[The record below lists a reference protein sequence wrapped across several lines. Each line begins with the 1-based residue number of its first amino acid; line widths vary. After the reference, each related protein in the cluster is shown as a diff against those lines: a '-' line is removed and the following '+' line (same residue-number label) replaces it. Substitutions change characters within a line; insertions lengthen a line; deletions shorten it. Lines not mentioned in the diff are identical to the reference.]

1 MGTQKKVEN
10 TPEWALGVRARCRLE
25 PHLKEASW
33 VGALSK
39 AKHQKYFS
47 TTPSRVLSRGL
58 ETEKPS
64 IKHREGKEV
73 SIVPSSPQTEG
84 KWHCVSNGAFTTM
97 ASCGFHRGD
106 EDKCTSVNL
115 HVSTSL
121 HSVFFL
127 PINISVLPYRWGSGP
142 QLLSGCRA
150 SIVPTLKPH
159 RGTHYRFLGTP

>member
-115 HVSTSL
+115 PSPPPSTQYSSCQL
-121 HSVFFL
+121 TYPSFPTGGEVARDCCL
-127 PINISVLPYRWGSGP
+127 AAGP
-142 QLLSGCRA
+142 A
-150 SIVPTLKPH
+150 
-159 RGTHYRFLGTP
+159 